1 MSDPF
6 AALDRFRSRVS
17 TAIDRSETVGRILRM
32 TGWTMLAFALEKA
45 AAIAVVFLLASV
57 LGAQDY
63 GRLTLAQGLVNTFQ
77 MAVVLGMGPV
87 FTRYLPALRQESFG
101 RAAQLIGLGLFIAAA
116 GAALLLLVGASLAR
130 PLILD
135 VLAVPSASP
144 LAPWVLLWVTL
155 TAGVSLATAIL
166 MAFERGRAL
175 GAASAIGAVLTVTLV
190 PLMGRQFGLTGAV
203 QGLVAIEAVKL
214 CVLAGLYVR
223 FAHAQGG
230 PAIGKPRRD
239 DLRRL
244 WSFGLPVFLS
254 GAVWAPTLWLAQVIV
269 SDRAPDGLAQ
279 VGVFAFANSVLGG
292 VILISSLTNRAALP
306 VLSSLHAEGRV
317 SEMRRVS
324 IGLARTQL
332 AAAGAIAAPLML
344 LAPWIMAQVGPAFAA
359 QWPVLIIMIPTG
371 LLLAAQT
378 ALSNYLLVTG
388 RQVFLLQT
396 LIPWSAL
403 LLGAAFIFSEFGAY
417 SLSIGLLGASVCRF
431 MIILSAF
438 LAGAPRGPAA

>member
-6 AALDRFRSRVS
+6 AALDRFRIRVS
-17 TAIDRSETVGRILRM
+17 TVIDRSETAGRILRM

-45 AAIAVVFLLASV
+45 AAIVVVFLLASV

-77 MAVVLGMGPV
+77 MAVVLGVGPV
-87 FTRYLPALRQESFG
+87 FARYLPALRQESFA
-101 RAAQLIGLGLFIAAA
+101 RAAQLIGLGVSIAAA
-116 GAALLLLVGASLAR
+116 GAALLLAVGTGIGR
-130 PLILD
+130 PIILD
-135 VLAVPSASP
+135 VLALPSASP
-144 LAPWVLLWVTL
+144 LAFWVLFWVTL

-175 GAASAIGAVLTVTLV
+175 GMASAIAAVLTVTVV

-214 CVLAGLYVR
+214 CVLAGLYAR
-223 FAHAQGG
+223 FARAEGG
-230 PAIGKPRRD
+230 PVIGRPRRD
-239 DLRRL
+239 DLPRL
-244 WSFGLPVFLS
+244 LSFGLPVFLS

-332 AAAGAIAAPLML
+332 AAAGAFAAPLML
-344 LAPWIMAQVGPAFAA
+344 LAPWIMTQVGPAFAA
-359 QWPVLIIMIPTG
+359 QWPVLIIMIVTG
-371 LLLAAQT
+371 VLLAAQT
-378 ALSNYLLVTG
+378 ALSNYLLIMG
-388 RQVFLLQT
+388 RQVFLLHT
-396 LIPWSAL
+396 LLPWAVL
-403 LLGAAFIFSEFGAY
+403 LLGAAFVFAAFGAY
-417 SLSIGLLGASVCRF
+417 ALALGLLGASACRF
-431 MIILSAF
+431 LIIASAF
-438 LAGAPRGPAA
+438 FAVGRPRSTP